1 MPESDKPPFGG
12 YEPPPPMPPPPPTP
26 LMVVAGLALAFDLA
40 TVIALLLDRC
50 SLATILA
57 ILALLFGG
65 ATFFMLAR
73 SGSDKPPFGGPE
85 DPPRG

>member
-12 YEPPPPMPPPPPTP
+12 YEPPPPTPPPPI
-26 LMVVAGLALAFDLA
+26 LMVVAGLALAFNLA

-50 SLATILA
+50 SLALILA
-57 ILALLFGG
+57 VLALLFSG
-65 ATFFMLAR
+65 ATVVMMAR
-73 SGSDKPPFGGPE
+73 SDKPPFGPPE